1 MFAQGAGI
9 KLVSKEP
16 VMDQRSVAA
25 ARMLPKIHLHA
36 RRLLLAVEVKNALF
50 QKSFPD
56 LNIFFM
62 LIDRLNG

>member
-16 VMDQRSVAA
+16 VTDQRSVAV
-25 ARMLPKIHLHA
+25 ARVLPKIHLHA
-36 RRLLLAVEVKNALF
+36 RRVLLAVEVNDALF

-56 LNIFFM
+56 FNIFFM
-62 LIDRLNG
+62 HIDRFF